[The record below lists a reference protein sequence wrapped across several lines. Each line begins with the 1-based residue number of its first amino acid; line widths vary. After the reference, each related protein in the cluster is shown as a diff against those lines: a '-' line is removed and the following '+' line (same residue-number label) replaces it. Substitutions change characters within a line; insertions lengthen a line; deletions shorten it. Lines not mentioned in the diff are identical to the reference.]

1 VITAVGWLDFLT
13 GPEYGLSLLYL
24 GPIVAGTLS
33 LGRTAGVVMGLAA
46 TVAWFLA
53 DLGWSETPLPSVWN
67 GATRFVIYVG
77 AALAAARLQAD
88 RRKLRVLYEREQSL
102 SRTDFL
108 TELPNARS
116 FLETLS
122 AEIARRRQGG
132 GAVCVMYVDVDRF
145 KLVNDR
151 FGHAAGDELLRR
163 VGAGLRQAVRD
174 TDVAARLGGDE
185 FAILLWDVDRDAVQG
200 LAERILSNVEEAGR
214 PYAGAGV
221 RASVGIVHLENSA
234 ATAAEVLRLAD
245 EAMYGAKHDG
255 GARIAWARPPID
267 SSSVP
272 RAGAERR
279 EPRVSGRR

>member
-1 VITAVGWLDFLT
+1 
-13 GPEYGLSLLYL
+13 
-24 GPIVAGTLS
+24 
-33 LGRTAGVVMGLAA
+33 
-46 TVAWFLA
+46 
-53 DLGWSETPLPSVWN
+53 
-67 GATRFVIYVG
+67 VIYVG

-88 RRKLRVLYEREQSL
+88 RRRLRVLYEREQSL

-116 FLETLS
+116 FLETLQ
-122 AEIARRRQGG
+122 AEMARRRQGG

-145 KLVNDR
+145 KQVNDR

-185 FAILLWDVDRDAVQG
+185 FAVLLWDVDRDAVQG
-200 LAERILSNVEEAGR
+200 LAERILANVEEAGR

-234 ATAAEVLRLAD
+234 ASAAEVLRCAD

-255 GARIAWARPPID
+255 GARIAWARPPVD
-267 SSSVP
+267 SPSARRS
-272 RAGAERR
+272 AGAERR
-279 EPRVSGRR
+279 VPRASSRE